1 METPDTERDTPVAVE
16 TKAQAEAPPAVAAA
30 PTAPPDTA
38 ARPRR
43 GLSAP
48 ARLVLL
54 ALAAVLGVWLAI
66 HLQDIL
72 IQVLIATI
80 LAAGITPLTHQLTRI
95 GLPRGLSVILI
106 YLLLILAIVGLGF
119 LIVPPVVAEVQ
130 SLVKQA
136 PDFGARFVRSLD
148 ALQKQFPFLP
158 PLGPALASQLQQLG
172 NSAGAIFVQA
182 LNIIGVALGVFGGLL
197 TAILTLLVT
206 FYLVVDGQ
214 RIRDYLL
221 SFLPVGQRPRARRV
235 TDAIGQ
241 RMGGWRLGQI
251 ALSASIGVASFIALM
266 LIGFNNPLLLA
277 VVAAV
282 AELLPIIGPWIA
294 AVPAVIV
301 AFTQDPV
308 KALLTIIAYIIIQQL
323 ESNLLAPRIMG
334 RAVRLHP
341 LAVILALLAGASLF
355 GIVGALV
362 AVPVA
367 SAISV
372 ILDEVRASR
381 SGVPA
386 VEIAKD
392 TANSE

>member
-1 METPDTERDTPVAVE
+1 METPDTEPDMPVAVE
-16 TKAQAEAPPAVAAA
+16 TETPAAA
-30 PTAPPDTA
+30 PTDATAESHVAPA
-38 ARPRR
+38 RR

-54 ALAAVLGVWLAI
+54 ALAAVAGVWLAI
-66 HLQDIL
+66 MLRDIL

-80 LAAGITPLTHQLTRI
+80 LAAGITPLTRQLTRI

-119 LIVPPVVAEVQ
+119 LLVPPVVDEVR
-130 SLVKQA
+130 SLIRQA
-136 PDFGARFVRSLD
+136 PGFGERFVRSQD
-148 ALQKQFPFLP
+148 DLQRQFPFLP
-158 PLGPALASQLQQLG
+158 PLGPALQSQLQQLG

-182 LNIIGVALGVFGGLL
+182 LSIVGVALGVFGGLL

-221 SFLPVGQRPRARRV
+221 SFLPAGQRPRARRV

-241 RMGGWRLGQI
+241 RMGGWLLGQV
-251 ALSASIGVASFIALM
+251 ALSASIGVASFIALL
-266 LIGFNNPLLLA
+266 LIGVNNPLLLA

-308 KALLTIIAYIIIQQL
+308 KALLTIVAYVIIQQI

-367 SAISV
+367 SALSV

-386 VEIAKD
+386 AEIAKD
-392 TANSE
+392 TPGDE